1 VSYREDPVYKS
12 IYVPVDNSDHS
23 NRAVACAVGLGKA
36 YSAKL
41 VGCHVYAA
49 KLHDY
54 RFRQMEYT
62 LPEEYI
68 DEVELERQRKIH
80 DSLITM
86 GLKLISD
93 SYLDGMSRLCG
104 ESGLA
109 FEPRM
114 MDGKHHA
121 EILKDLAGSPHDL
134 VVLGALGIGRARDSV
149 IGSVCERVARQS
161 DRDVWVIK
169 HVPEPGEAERD
180 TILVG
185 IDGSPQSFGALMTT
199 VELARTFGKKV
210 EAIAVYDPYLHYSVF
225 NGIVNVLTEQAAKV
239 FRFEEQNQLHEE
251 IIDTGL
257 AQIYQSHLE
266 VGERMASETGIAIKK
281 TLLDG
286 KPFQKILDHA
296 RKTNPWLIVLGRIG
310 VHSPKDETALGSNA
324 ENILRAAPCD
334 VLLSTRLEVPRL
346 DVRAEETVRWTPEA
360 EERMKHVP
368 EQVKGIARTG
378 VLRLALEKGH
388 SVVTSTVIDEA
399 MDRFMPKSASAATK
413 ALAEAVALER
423 AKSGPVSMCRACGV
437 TATQSDPVRCIVCGA
452 TDFEVISRET
462 IEKIAAV
469 EGGLQEETTYD
480 GRKLRWTEDAR
491 KGLWTMKNAYQ
502 RRRVKARVE
511 KRARMMKLDAITLE
525 FARQVIEEETG
536 APLEIQVPSAD
547 PARGLGAPKARP
559 AGAERGDGAPASD
572 GDGGSGGAKPPGF
585 SDGVKLIAR
594 DDRKNPLIST
604 FDWTDDATQ
613 RIFRVPAGFMRSKT
627 QERIEE
633 LARERAATAID
644 LALVEE
650 GIEIGKRM
658 MAEMIA
664 TYSPSGASPGVATAA
679 RDSAGPSATTSGAP
693 TEPLGAAR
701 DGAEAT
707 KAAGYLNEVSPLTA
721 APRQD

>member
-1 VSYREDPVYKS
+1 MYKS

-23 NRAVACAVGLGKA
+23 NRAVACAIGLGKA

-93 SYLDGMSRLCG
+93 SYLDGMSRQCG

-114 MDGKHHA
+114 MDGKHHI
-121 EILKDLAGSPHDL
+121 EILKDLAGSQHDL
-134 VVLGALGIGRARDSV
+134 VVIGALGIGRARDSV

-161 DRDVWVIK
+161 DRDVWVVK

-185 IDGSPQSFGALMTT
+185 IDGSPQSFGALMTA
-199 VELARTFGKKV
+199 VDLARTFGKKV

-266 VGERMASETGIAIKK
+266 VGERMGTEAGIEIKK

-296 RKTNPWLIVLGRIG
+296 RKTNPWLIVMGRIG
-310 VHSPKDETALGSNA
+310 VHSPKDETGLGSNA
-324 ENILRAAPCD
+324 ENVLRASLCD

-360 EERMKHVP
+360 EERMTHVP

-388 SVVTSTVIDEA
+388 SVITNAVIDEA

-437 TATQSDPVRCIVCGA
+437 TATQSGAVKCTVCGA
-452 TDFEVISRET
+452 TDFEVISREM
-462 IEKIAAV
+462 IEKIAEV

-480 GRKLRWTEDAR
+480 GRKLRWSEDAR

-536 APLEIQVPSAD
+536 APLEIQAPSAD
-547 PARGLGAPKARP
+547 VTRAPRGRSRRAPPAQRSEAR
-559 AGAERGDGAPASD
+559 
-572 GDGGSGGAKPPGF
+572 
-585 SDGVKLIAR
+585 LIAR

-604 FDWTDDATQ
+604 FDWTNDAAQ

-633 LARERAATAID
+633 LARERARVDRPRARRG
-644 LALVEE
+644 
-650 GIEIGKRM
+650 GIEIGKQM

-664 TYSPSGASPGVATAA
+664 TYSSPGASPGVAMTAGFGRPPGRPPA
-679 RDSAGPSATTSGAP
+679 RLPRKPRTRRLAVTSTRCDRADPAVVLRGGDSART
-693 TEPLGAAR
+693 
-701 DGAEAT
+701 
-707 KAAGYLNEVSPLTA
+707 
-721 APRQD
+721 